1 LRSTLS
7 RRNASF
13 STGSLPP
20 SSVYLVVMTTLIIP
34 RLWHVVIRQRRFRV
48 CPGESLAERIAAP
61 LRARPRTFRR
71 DGTCAHPSAAGRHQ
85 PMGSDTLPGNHAGC
99 RRSVV

>member
-1 LRSTLS
+1 MQRGKPRPVAALLSTLS

-34 RLWHVVIRQRRFRV
+34 RL
-48 CPGESLAERIAAP
+48 
-61 LRARPRTFRR
+61 
-71 DGTCAHPSAAGRHQ
+71 
-85 PMGSDTLPGNHAGC
+85 
-99 RRSVV
+99 